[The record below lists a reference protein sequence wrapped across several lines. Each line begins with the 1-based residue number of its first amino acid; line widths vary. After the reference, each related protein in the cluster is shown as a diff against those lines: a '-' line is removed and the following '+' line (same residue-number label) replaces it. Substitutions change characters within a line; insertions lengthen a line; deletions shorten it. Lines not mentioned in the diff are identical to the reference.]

1 MTKPFNAWRVGL
13 PYYGTLLAVGAVLL
27 VALIPYGL
35 WAIGLVTIGLGL
47 FTLYFFRDPVRSIP
61 QDPGVVVSP
70 ADGTVV
76 AIEDLD
82 ETEHYEGPCRRI
94 SIFLSVFNVHVN
106 RAPYDA
112 QTSQV
117 LYKEGRY
124 INAMSD
130 ESSKVNESNA
140 IWLNAAEGP
149 MTVRQVSGAVARRI
163 VCLPTPGETLVR
175 GQKIGMIK
183 FGSRTE
189 LYLPPG
195 TEVTVQLRDKV
206 RGGAS
211 VVARF
216 HKD

>member
-1 MTKPFNAWRVGL
+1 MSESFSGWRVGL
-13 PYYGTLLAVGAVLL
+13 PYYGTLFLIGSIVTL
-27 VALIPYGL
+27 ALIPWGL
-35 WAIGLVTIGLGL
+35 WWIGLIVLGLGA
-47 FTLYFFRDPVRSIP
+47 FTLYFFRDPVRRIP
-61 QDPGVVVSP
+61 HDPGVIVSP
-70 ADGTVV
+70 ADGRVV

-94 SIFLSVFNVHVN
+94 SIFLSIFNVHVN
-106 RAPYDA
+106 RSPYDA
-112 QTSQV
+112 QTAQV

-124 INAMSD
+124 INAMSA

-140 IWLNAAEGP
+140 IWLNSGEGP

-163 VCLPTPGETLVR
+163 ICLPRPGETLTR

-195 TEVTVQLRDKV
+195 TEITVKLKDKV
-206 RGGAS
+206 EGGAS
-211 VVARF
+211 IVARF
-216 HKD
+216 NRE